1 MTALEI
7 ALSSL
12 QDECAM
18 VAMKRREVVQNVMQQ
33 QCQTVRIVKEVSENR
48 KDDCHH
54 DRPKCQVTWFP
65 HGIPLLLFYQL
76 LECTEN
82 DDPYSSRD
90 EMVDESWESMTR
102 SLEKQMILG
111 QVKEQT

>member
-1 MTALEI
+1 MIVITIVPSGRSLGFLTAF
-7 ALSSL
+7 
-12 QDECAM
+12 
-18 VAMKRREVVQNVMQQ
+18 RR
-33 QCQTVRIVKEVSENR
+33 C
-48 KDDCHH
+48 
-54 DRPKCQVTWFP
+54 F
-65 HGIPLLLFYQL
+65 FFQL

-111 QVKEQT
+111 QVNEQT